1 MVRKPSRSGITSIL
15 TLFLVAIAVAGCTN
29 KTSGP
34 EELRVGV
41 LVTTGVDLMRSSTI
55 NVVTMM
61 EKRFEAE
68 GGILVGGK
76 RYPVTFLVENI
87 EGGVPEQAVTAVKK
101 LINQKNI
108 SVIIGPQYSS
118 DAIPAGEV
126 AERSN
131 VPLISSLSTHPR
143 TTEGRKYVFRISFLN
158 DFQARGAARFSVL
171 DLEAKRVAVVYNIAN
186 PYSKGL
192 AEVFRQTI
200 LEQNSEI
207 IAFES
212 YVSVEND
219 MDKTLTRVRIL
230 NPDVIYLPI
239 FFQEAG
245 PIVAKM
251 RAMGIDATLI
261 GSEAWDRGLFATM
274 QEFDKAYMTA
284 HWSTDMQGKNSRQ
297 FLQNYEE
304 QFHMVPED
312 GAALTFDAMNML
324 FAAIQLKGAFDTE
337 SIRDGLYALDN
348 FEGITGEIDFV
359 DNGDPQRDATILQ
372 FKDGQVRSVKRIAPE

>member
-1 MVRKPSRSGITSIL
+1 MIKIRSPFTAFP
-15 TLFLVAIAVAGCTN
+15 FLVLLLAAFTIAGCT
-29 KTSGP
+29 KDASGP
-34 EELRVGV
+34 KELRVGV
-41 LVTTGVDLMRSSTI
+41 LVTTGVDLMKSSTI
-55 NVVTMM
+55 NVVKMM

-76 RYPVTFLVENI
+76 RYPVTFLIENI
-87 EGGVPEQAVTAVKK
+87 DGGVPEQAVTAVKK

-143 TTEGRKYVFRISFLN
+143 TTENRKYVFRISFLN
-158 DFQARGAARFSVL
+158 DFQARAAARFSVR

-200 LEQNSEI
+200 LEQNSEV

-219 MDKTLTRVRIL
+219 MDKILARVRIL
-230 NPDVIYLPI
+230 NPDIIYLPI
-239 FFQEAG
+239 FFQEVG
-245 PIVAKM
+245 PIVVKM
-251 RAMGIDATLI
+251 RAMGIDSILI
-261 GSEAWDRGLFATM
+261 GSEAWDRGLFASM
-274 QEFDKAYMTA
+274 QEFEGAYMTA
-284 HWSTDMQGKNSRQ
+284 HWATDMPGESSRQ
-297 FLQNYEE
+297 FVRDYEE

-312 GAALTFDAMNML
+312 GAALTYDAMNML
-324 FAAIQLKGAFDTE
+324 FAGIQLKGAFDTE

-348 FEGITGEIDFV
+348 FEGVTGEIDFV
-359 DNGDPQRDATILQ
+359 DNGDPQRDAVILQ
-372 FKDGQVRSVKRIAPE
+372 FKGGQVRSVKRIAPE